1 MVKRMLLLIGVA
13 CLLALV
19 LQPIIQRQAF
29 LDALP
34 TISAFYCGTALL
46 TPGCF
51 VVYYLRVKDLKI
63 VKSFS
68 EAGYI
73 LEHMVNSVLLLTL
86 GLALAFVTAPTL
98 IFILDILALFFI
110 YRVWREIVWF
120 NEQESKQDK
129 DVVHE

>member
-1 MVKRMLLLIGVA
+1 MVKRMLLQIGVA

-19 LQPIIQRQAF
+19 LQPIIQKQAS
-29 LDALP
+29 LDVLP
-34 TISAFYCGTALL
+34 TINAFFAGTALL

-63 VKSFS
+63 VKSFE
-68 EAGYI
+68 EAGYM
-73 LEHMVNSVLLLTL
+73 LEHMVDSFLLLTL
-86 GLALAFVTAPTL
+86 GLTLAFITVPTL

-129 DVVHE
+129 DVIHE